1 MKCISKS
8 ILFLLFLVSGIN
20 LFAQRTLI
28 DVSLQPSEILI
39 GQQAVLSLTVTSD
52 PDRPVQIVLPV
63 DTLMR
68 GIEVLAYSPVDSAI
82 IENNRLVIK
91 QDILITSFDSLLYL
105 LPPIQVIDGTDTIA
119 SQQVALKVSTVPV
132 DVENPENFHDI
143 KDVWKPPFV
152 LADYLPDRMLVMGV
166 LLVIFL
172 ICVVGYIIQRKRN
185 QQPLIPVRTEPLLPP
200 HEQAVKEL
208 NELKKLKLWQQG
220 RHKEYYTQLTDTLR
234 RYIEERFGTNAMEM
248 TSSEILDVMR
258 YETEY
263 KAAQDNLA
271 QILRLAD
278 LVKFAK
284 LHPLPDENDLSM
296 VNAYLFVNQTKIEEV
311 PKPEEEE
318 KPEEGED
325 EVEGTNNSKED

>member
-1 MKCISKS
+1 MKCITKS
-8 ILFLLFLVSGIN
+8 ILFLLFLISGMSV
-20 LFAQRTLI
+20 FAQRTLI
-28 DVSLQPSEILI
+28 DVTLQPSEILI
-39 GQQAVLSLTVTSD
+39 GQQAVVSLTVTSD
-52 PDRPVQIVLPV
+52 PDRPVQIVLPT

-68 GIEVLAYSPVDSAI
+68 GVEVLAYAPADSSI

-105 LPPIQVIDGTDTIA
+105 LPPIYVIDGTDTIP
-119 SQQVALKVSTVPV
+119 SNQVALKVSTVPV
-132 DVENPENFHDI
+132 DLENPENFYDI

-152 LADYLPDRMLVMGV
+152 LADYLPDRMLVMGI
-166 LLVIFL
+166 LLFIFL

-185 QQPLIPVRTEPLLPP
+185 QQPLIPIKMEPKLPP
-200 HEQAVKEL
+200 HVQAAKEL
-208 NELKKLKLWQQG
+208 DELKQLKLWQQG
-220 RHKEYYTQLTDTLR
+220 RYKDYYTQLTDTLR

-248 TSSEILDVMR
+248 TSGEILDAMR

-263 KAAQDNLA
+263 KSVLDNLS

-284 LHPLPDENDLSM
+284 QHPLPNENDLSM

-311 PKPEEEE
+311 QKAAEQKDAEER
-318 KPEEGED
+318 ED
-325 EVEGTNNSKED
+325 DVEAPNNSKEE